1 MPDVALSTLGKSESA
16 PFSVSVDSVPSLVER
31 ASMSPQPTELVVT
44 AVRPHRRALRD
55 QLRAADLPQS
65 SFRFGRLTEV
75 ARQVAGTSNAQTEA
89 LDRIDRL
96 REIQGLLEEKQ
107 ADDTEW
113 YTNLA
118 TSMGTDLASRPE
130 AVEALRA
137 EVETLTGFHPSRL
150 GIIQQEATTLETPAN
165 LDAEARIDGAVALQ
179 QLLTDSADE
188 AASRDAIVRTAIR
201 EITTHGGDV
210 WDEAYGTIDRF
221 TVAGVATISTTL
233 ADFLRVV
240 AEETDIEV
248 ELHLR
253 SVTGPIL
260 RDRLPDLCSIS
271 DPGAEVIEG

>member
-1 MPDVALSTLGKSESA
+1 MSDVALTTLRKSGSV
-16 PFSVSVDSVPSLVER
+16 PFSVSVGSAPPLVER
-31 ASMSPQPTELVVT
+31 ASRSPQPTELVVT

-65 SFRFGRLTEV
+65 SFEFGRLTDV

-96 REIQGLLEEKQ
+96 REIQGLLKEKQ

-118 TSMGTDLASRPE
+118 TSMGTDLTGRPE
-130 AVEALRA
+130 DVEALRG
-137 EVETLTGFHPSRL
+137 EVETITGFHPSRL
-150 GIIQQEATTLETPAN
+150 GILEREAATLETPAD
-165 LDAEARIDGAVALQ
+165 LDAEARIASAVAIQ
-179 QLLTDSADE
+179 QLLTDRADE
-188 AASRDAIVRTAIR
+188 AASRDAIVRTAVR
-201 EITTHGGDV
+201 ELTTHGDDV
-210 WDEAYGTIDRF
+210 WDEVYGTIDRF

-253 SVTGPIL
+253 SVTGPTL
-260 RDRLPDLCSIS
+260 RDRLPGLCSVP
-271 DPGAEVIEG
+271 DPGAEVIEV